1 MSFDPQSFLDM
12 TIEGS
17 NDTVIVPVPVGEFNA
32 VVEKVDVRQWVSKAD
47 PTKSGLTL
55 EVLWSIDDAEVKA
68 LLGRDKVTCKQ
79 GVMLDITEA
88 GGLDMGK
95 GRNVGLGKL
104 RQALGLNEPG
114 QVFSFNQIV
123 GQFAKVGVQHRI
135 DGENVYAEVKT
146 VIKM

>member
-1 MSFDPQSFLDM
+1 M